1 MVIFVFVLSVVF
13 LEFFALMQVKKA
25 VFLHRKK

>member
-1 MVIFVFVLSVVF
+1 MVVFVLVLMIVF